1 MEALMQNPMEID
13 PSLISQ
19 AEIQNIAI
27 SFLAAVKRFY
37 EDPKN
42 AAEFQEWKQRKKST

>member
-13 PSLISQ
+13 PSPIPQ
-19 AEIQNIAI
+19 AEIQNLAI
-27 SFLAAVKRFY
+27 SFLVAIKRFC

-42 AAEFQEWKQRKKST
+42 AAEFQEWKQRKQST

>member
-13 PSLISQ
+13 PSFIPQ
-19 AEIQNIAI
+19 ADVQNLAAT
-27 SFLAAVKRFY
+27 FLSAVKRFY

-42 AAEFQEWKQRKKST
+42 AAEFQEWKQRKRST